1 MYESAHARRHIP
13 GSGYGLAAMGK
24 DPSETLH
31 TPKVSLSGTLA
42 LDNLYPVS
50 YFSYIGASSCRSL
63 RSLPR
68 SLETMSDLT
77 LPSSLLSRLRS
88 DESSLYSDL
97 ATSPLSSSI
106 SSAKTLATRK
116 LLAATPEAIDTT
128 LLVMRCG
135 ADKERLAAASL
146 ILAKSPATAENS
158 SSSEASLPPAL
169 LATLSLALSSLASA
183 FSSLV
188 PPSASPDALRAPPDS
203 SPATDVSVTIEEDP
217 VKSEPLPILNLP
229 SPSPSHELTSSGVVS
244 KKEKPAPEP
253 KAKAPAKKRKAK

>member
-1 MYESAHARRHIP
+1 
-13 GSGYGLAAMGK
+13 
-24 DPSETLH
+24 
-31 TPKVSLSGTLA
+31 
-42 LDNLYPVS
+42 
-50 YFSYIGASSCRSL
+50 
-63 RSLPR
+63 
-68 SLETMSDLT
+68 MSDLT

-169 LATLSLALSSLASA
+169 LATLSSALSSLASA

-188 PPSASPDALRAPPDS
+188 PQAESASSDALRAPLDS

-244 KKEKPAPEP
+244 KKKPSS
-253 KAKAPAKKRKAK
+253 KAPASPKKRKAK